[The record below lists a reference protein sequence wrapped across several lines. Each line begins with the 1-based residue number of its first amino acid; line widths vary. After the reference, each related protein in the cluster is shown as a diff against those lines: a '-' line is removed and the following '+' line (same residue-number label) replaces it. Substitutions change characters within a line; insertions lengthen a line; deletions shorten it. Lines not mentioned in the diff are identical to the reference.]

1 MEELID
7 MIAREES
14 PSEVSDAIKSLLMQ
28 KSMERIETVR
38 QPVVSRMFDLE
49 SPVGQEEEE

>member
-14 PSEVSDAIKSLLMQ
+14 PSEVSNAIKSLLMQ

-38 QPVVSRMFDLE
+38 PPVVSRMFDLE